1 MINLD
6 KKQKIIL
13 ILVGAVV
20 LLVIGYYISTKTE
33 ENSYEQ
39 LETISE
45 QQFTQTNENVEN
57 QDEEIVIHIA
67 GEIKNPGIVRT
78 KQGARIADI
87 IEQAGGLNQDADITN
102 INLAYIVEDGQKIII
117 PSKTAKNE
125 QEINNEINEEE
136 PINNISETNTKTI
149 NINKATIEEL
159 QQLQGIGEATA
170 QKIIEYRK
178 KNGNFKQIEDLKNVQ
193 GIGDAK
199 FNVIK
204 DKIKI
209 K

>member
-1 MINLD
+1 M
-6 KKQKIIL
+6 
-13 ILVGAVV
+13 
-20 LLVIGYYISTKTE
+20 
-33 ENSYEQ
+33 NSKPRGE
-39 LETISE
+39 
-45 QQFTQTNENVEN
+45 NENVEN

-117 PSKTAKNE
+117 PSKTAENK
-125 QEINNEINEEE
+125 QEINEEITE
-136 PINNISETNTKTI
+136 EEIINQESANDISKTNTKTI
-149 NINKATIEEL
+149 NINKATTEEL

-193 GIGDAK
+193 GIGDTK
-199 FNVIK
+199 FNAIK
-204 DKIKI
+204 DKVKI